1 MEFHL
6 FLYFVI
12 WILGRVK
19 IPSKGCSYNNPRKQ
33 DGIIW
38 LSHYFTKDWIPSR
51 CKLDTSFSQ
60 MGRVKISSKGCTYN
74 NPRTQDGIIILI
86 ILQKMEFHLFLYV
99 VNWILLFLR
108 WKESKFHLKAAHTI
122 TQEHNLLLVIV
133 WTALR
138 WNFDSFYLR

>member
-38 LSHYFTKDWIPSR
+38 VSYYFTKDGIPSR

-60 MGRVKISSKGCTYN
+60 MGRVKILSKGCTYN
-74 NPRTQDGIIILI
+74 NPRTQDGIIWLPHYFTKDGIPSLPSCCK
-86 ILQKMEFHLFLYV
+86 LD
-99 VNWILLFLR
+99 
-108 WKESKFHLKAAHTI
+108 T
-122 TQEHNLLLVIV
+122 
-133 WTALR
+133 
-138 WNFDSFYLR
+138 SFFQIGRVKIPS